1 MIDFRGM
8 RLRTNDTLSIAFF
21 SFFTVCK
28 AHSDFNQFLMDSNKN
43 FKEHLFLFDYHIL
56 KIGEEDFKN
65 KYLSELAKETFE
77 FKVYQRKK
85 NIMLDE
91 TAYDNQLINF
101 NNSLNKLR
109 APVQFVM
116 KLIQKMWKKFYPTSS
131 LNPLRATPL

>member
-1 MIDFRGM
+1 MI
-8 RLRTNDTLSIAFF
+8 LSLLLFLVFSPIA
-21 SFFTVCK
+21 K
-28 AHSDFNQFLMDSNKN
+28 ASDFNQFLMDSNKN

-101 NNSLNKLR
+101 NNSLNKLEP
-109 APVQFVM
+109 PVQFVM
-116 KLIQKMWKKFYPTSS
+116 KLIQKDVEEVLSNKQFKS
-131 LNPLRATPL
+131 LKS